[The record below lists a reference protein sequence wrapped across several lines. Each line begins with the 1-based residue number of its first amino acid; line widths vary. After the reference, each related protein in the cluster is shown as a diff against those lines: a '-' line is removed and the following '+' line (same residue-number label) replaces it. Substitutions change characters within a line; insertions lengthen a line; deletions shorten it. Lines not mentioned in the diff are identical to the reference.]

1 MGRCAGRCHQGDL
14 SLAWGAVL
22 PHIHSM
28 TSAPVPNLPAI
39 AAPDRRAEIK
49 ALARRYARA
58 NGPVM
63 ALVNR
68 FGGALENRLDALPPS
83 LRAQVAQVT
92 ERALLAAH
100 GMAGA
105 GDRAPDLG
113 RQGPLAAA
121 MLTGAVGGA
130 GGLATS
136 VAELPVTITVILHAI
151 RRAAREA
158 GYDPDDPAIRAECLR
173 VFSAGSPLAGDDGVN
188 TSFLSA
194 RLTVTGPAI
203 AQVVQSVA
211 PRLAA
216 ALGQKLATQAVPVLG
231 AVSGAAL
238 NAAFLRYYREMA
250 EIRFALLRL
259 AEQHGAE
266 PILTAFAEAV
276 SPPKITRN

>member
-1 MGRCAGRCHQGDL
+1 MGVQCA
-14 SLAWGAVL
+14 
-22 PHIHSM
+22 HIACM
-28 TSAPVPNLPAI
+28 ETLPAI
-39 AAPDRRAEIK
+39 APPDRSAEIA
-49 ALARRYARA
+49 ALARRYRLA

-68 FGGALENRLDALPPS
+68 IGGRLEDRLGAIPDGV
-83 LRAQVAQVT
+83 RAQIGVVT

-100 GMAGA
+100 GLAGA

-121 MLTGAVGGA
+121 MVTGALGGA
-130 GGLATS
+130 GGIATS

-173 VFSAGSPLAGDDGVN
+173 VFSAGSPLAQDDGVN

-194 RLTVTGPAI
+194 RLTVTGPALG
-203 AQVVQSVA
+203 QVISTVA

-216 ALGQKLATQAVPVLG
+216 AMGQKLATQAVPVLG
-231 AVSGAAL
+231 AVAGATL

-266 PILTAFAEAV
+266 PILAAFADAV
-276 SPPKITRN
+276 TPPKLRKG

>member
-1 MGRCAGRCHQGDL
+1 MGRGARRGDKGHLNLARGPL
-14 SLAWGAVL
+14 S
-22 PHIHSM
+22 PHIRRM
-28 TSAPVPNLPAI
+28 ETLPAI

-49 ALARRYARA
+49 ALALRYRRA
-58 NGPVM
+58 NGPVI

-68 FGGALENRLDALPPS
+68 IGGRLEDRLDGLPDGIK
-83 LRAQVAQVT
+83 AQIGTAV
-92 ERALLAAH
+92 ERALMAAH
-100 GMAGA
+100 GIAATGE
-105 GDRAPDLG
+105 RAPDLG

-121 MLTGAVGGA
+121 VVTGAIGGA
-130 GGLATS
+130 GGIATS

-158 GYDPDDPAIRAECLR
+158 GYDPDDPAVRAECLQ
-173 VFSAGSPLAGDDGVN
+173 VFAAGSPLASDDGVN

-203 AQVVQSVA
+203 GQVIRTVA
-211 PRLAA
+211 PRLATA
-216 ALGQKLATQAVPVLG
+216 MGQKLATQAVPVLG
-231 AVSGAAL
+231 AVAGAAL

-266 PILTAFAEAV
+266 PILSAFADAV
-276 SPPKITRN
+276 TPPKVTKA